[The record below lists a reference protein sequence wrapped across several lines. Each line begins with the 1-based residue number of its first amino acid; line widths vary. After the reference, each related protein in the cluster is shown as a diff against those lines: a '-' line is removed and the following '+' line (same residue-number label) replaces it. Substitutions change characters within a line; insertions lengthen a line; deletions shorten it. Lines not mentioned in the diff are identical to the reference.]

1 MKADSFWLHKE
12 LFQVYMPAWRR
23 YNAHLEETLLP
34 IANNAVVTFVEEL
47 SDTEH
52 RHLTQLAFLESKL
65 IQIPV
70 ILQATQDVLGELSS
84 LFGEQFWVVHTGKG
98 SSNHS
103 ISCQFKQ
110 YRRNCQA
117 YARVAQSLQE
127 RAQRITQLLVNTL
140 SFREQLNAKSQN
152 ESMLKLNKSAVF
164 ITTLT
169 LLYLPPSF
177 VATFFGMNFFELD
190 KANDQIVSTS
200 MIWVFAIC
208 SALLTAG
215 TFLLYHLLLDGTLFR
230 QLGDIILNLR
240 KTALRRA
247 VSKNTDHELECV

>member
-1 MKADSFWLHKE
+1 MILK
-12 LFQVYMPAWRR
+12 
-23 YNAHLEETLLP
+23 
-34 IANNAVVTFVEEL
+34 ANNAVVTFIEEL
-47 SDTEH
+47 TDTEH
-52 RHLTQLAFLESKL
+52 RHLTQLAFIESKL

-84 LFGEQFWVVHTGKG
+84 LFEEHLWILHTANRP
-98 SSNHS
+98 SNHLV
-103 ISCQFKQ
+103 SCQFKQ
-110 YRRNCQA
+110 HRRNCQA

-177 VATFFGMNFFELD
+177 VA
-190 KANDQIVSTS
+190 VS
-200 MIWVFAIC
+200 V
-208 SALLTAG
+208 
-215 TFLLYHLLLDGTLFR
+215 
-230 QLGDIILNLR
+230 
-240 KTALRRA
+240 
-247 VSKNTDHELECV
+247 E

>member
-1 MKADSFWLHKE
+1 MGADSFWLHKE
-12 LFQVYMPAWRR
+12 LFRVYMPAWRR
-23 YNAHLEETLLP
+23 YNAYLEETLLP
-34 IANNAVVTFVEEL
+34 IANNAVVTFIEEL
-47 SDTEH
+47 TDTE
-52 RHLTQLAFLESKL
+52 RRQLTQLAFLETKL
-65 IQIPV
+65 IQTPV

-84 LFGEQFWVVHTGKG
+84 LFDEQFWVVHTVKG
-98 SSNHS
+98 TSDHPV
-103 ISCQFKQ
+103 SCQFKQ
-110 YRRNCQA
+110 YHRNCQA

-127 RAQRITQLLVNTL
+127 RTQRITQLLVNTL

-152 ESMLKLNKSAVF
+152 ENMLKLNKSAVF

-190 KANDQIVSTS
+190 KEKDQIVSTS
-200 MIWVFAIC
+200 MIWVFALC

-215 TFLLYHLLLDGTLFR
+215 TFLLYHLLLDGTLLG

-240 KTALRRA
+240 KITLRRTMPKD
-247 VSKNTDHELECV
+247 SDHELELV